1 MTFGTRAGM
10 AIPMQIL
17 LAVLPAVAAAA
28 PPPDSGKAVA
38 LRQAAAV
45 PMTWQVERQTGA
57 HAGRKSCVVF
67 SLGRDVIARLLEDPR
82 TKLPAWSVL
91 VGFDG
96 QPGSVRYLRINRKFY
111 QTDKPGFRGD
121 EAAEIVARLKAPGE
135 VVYEW
140 AKRPDYAKR
149 GGLFTTG
156 DFAAKAA
163 DCEDWMSG
171 TGI

>member
-1 MTFGTRAGM
+1 MTV
-10 AIPMQIL
+10 PMQL
-17 LAVLPAVAAAA
+17 LLPAVVAAVVALPDGAQAA
-28 PPPDSGKAVA
+28 P

-57 HAGRKSCVVF
+57 HEGRKSCVVV
-67 SLGRDVIARLLEDPR
+67 SLGRNVIARLLVDPR
-82 TKLPAWSVL
+82 TKLPAWSVQI
-91 VGFDG
+91 GFDS
-96 QPGSVRYLRINRKFY
+96 QPGSVRYLRINRNVY
-111 QTDKPGFRGD
+111 QTDKPGFRD
-121 EAAEIVARLKAPGE
+121 SEAAEIVVRLKAPGE

-149 GGLFTTG
+149 GGLFATG

-163 DCEDWMSG
+163 DCEDWMTG